1 MIKEILISTIF
12 TTFILLVDYL
22 ITGSL
27 SYLGGIV
34 FFLLILFVTLFDQR
48 FIYLYL
54 LILFTGT
61 LHHLFF
67 SYFQRPI
74 RGTDLYLFFTH
85 TEESFES
92 FYPLLKLFVLPL
104 SLFLLGVVLIL
115 LIRKI
120 NLNTYPIK
128 NWIKY
133 SIFSILLLLNL
144 NTTMGLQLLYA
155 LSTLSWSQNKSHIT
169 NTPPPLYPLR
179 DANYNIVL
187 LLGESMKYNPYIES
201 KLKDQGFFYK
211 KIFSG
216 ATNTDVAIPLLLN
229 NKSNPLALN
238 PKDPNSLFVLAKR
251 NDFNTTFIYIQT
263 EKSLQYIKPYLGT
276 TNIDYYKSY
285 DKEERQPQFD
295 FLLLE
300 QLKKI
305 DYKRKNFIVLE
316 QIGEHS
322 PYHYFEGEKGSTP
335 QENYQK
341 SVDYSFKLYDSIY
354 KVLQKSQKPFVF
366 IYVSDHGE
374 FTGEGGRWGHNSF
387 DPLIYQVPFFIV
399 ANTKLPESYQAI
411 KSHHHLSQLLVYLL
425 GYHKKLE
432 LSEEKTIVNGTMLS
446 REDGFI
452 TVK

>member
-22 ITGSL
+22 ITGSF
-27 SYLGGIV
+27 SYLGGIL
-34 FFLLILFVTLFDQR
+34 FFLLILFVTLFYQR

-54 LILFTGT
+54 LMLFTGT

-67 SYFQRPI
+67 SYFQRSI
-74 RGTDLYLFFTH
+74 TGTDLYLFFTH

-104 SLFLLGVVLIL
+104 SLSLLGVVLLL

-128 NWIKY
+128 SWIKY
-133 SIFSILLLLNL
+133 SIFVILLLLNL
-144 NTTMGLQLLYA
+144 NTTMGLQLLSA
-155 LSTLSWSQNKSHIT
+155 LSTISWSQNKHQIT
-169 NTPPPLYPLR
+169 NTPPLYPLR
-179 DANYNIVL
+179 DANYNIIL

-201 KLKDQGFFYK
+201 KLKNQGFFYK

-229 NKSNPLALN
+229 NKTNPLELN

-251 NDFNTTFIYIQT
+251 NDFNTTFISIQT
-263 EKSLQYIKPYLGT
+263 EKSLQYIKPYLSRT
-276 TNIDYYKSY
+276 SIDHYKTYS
-285 DKEERQPQFD
+285 KEERSPQFD

-305 DYKRKNFIVLE
+305 NYKKKNFIVLE
-316 QIGEHS
+316 QIGQHS
-322 PYHYFEGEKGSTP
+322 PYHYFEGDIGNKP
-335 QENYQK
+335 QENYRK
-341 SVDYSFKLYDSIY
+341 SVDYSFKLYASIY
-354 KVLQKSQKPFVF
+354 KLLQKSQKPFVF

-374 FTGEGGRWGHNSF
+374 FTGEGGKWGHNSF

-399 ANTKLPESYQAI
+399 TNIQLPKSYQAI
-411 KSHHHLSQLLVYLL
+411 KSHYHLSQLLIYLL
-425 GYHKKLE
+425 GYQKTLE
-432 LSEEKTIVNGTMLS
+432 LSEEKSIVNGTMLS

-452 TVK
+452 RVE